1 MPSLARVMKLRS
13 ELEAR
18 LLRFSVA
25 ATVVIAVL
33 GVLFGL
39 LARSPAILFDGFF
52 ALLDGAITWLT
63 LAVARLVASEG
74 NRRFQYGYWHLE
86 PLVILLKA
94 SVLIFLVAFAF
105 VGAINSILK
114 GGYEPEF
121 GLALAYATVVSAI
134 CFVMWGWM
142 RGHAERIDS
151 GLVRLDVKSWLM
163 SALVTTA
170 LLIAFGLAL
179 LIEGTDAAWL
189 LAYID
194 PAVLAILSLIL
205 LPMPFREARESLTE
219 ILGLTPPEID
229 AQVRSVMAEFI
240 ARHGFPAFRSYVSK
254 AGRARFIEISV
265 LVPESLTLPVSQIDA
280 MRAEIGTEIGEA
292 GPDRWLTIV
301 FTANLADL

>member
-1 MPSLARVMKLRS
+1 MASRERVMQLRS

-18 LLRFSVA
+18 LLQISVG

-52 ALLDGAITWLT
+52 SLLDAAITWLT
-63 LAVARLVASEG
+63 LAVARLVASDG
-74 NRRFQYGYWHLE
+74 SRRFQYGYWHLE

-105 VGAINSILK
+105 LSSVNSILK

-121 GLALAYATVVSAI
+121 GLALAYAAVVAAI
-134 CFVMWGWM
+134 CFAMWWWM

-170 LLIAFGLAL
+170 LLIAFALAL
-179 LIEGTDAAWL
+179 AMKGTEAEWL
-189 LAYID
+189 VSYVD
-194 PAVLAILSLIL
+194 PAVLALLSLLL

-219 ILGLTPPEID
+219 ILGLSPPEID
-229 AQVRSVMAEFI
+229 AHVRAVMADFVT
-240 ARHGFPAFRSYVSK
+240 RHGFPAYESYVSK
-254 AGRARFIEISV
+254 AGRAHFIEISV
-265 LVPESLTLPVSQIDA
+265 LVPGALRLSVAEFDA
-280 MRAEIGTEIGEA
+280 LRAEIGAAIGDA
-292 GPDRWLTIV
+292 GSDRWLTIV
-301 FTANLADL
+301 FTADPAQL

>member
-1 MPSLARVMKLRS
+1 MASIERVMQLRS

-25 ATVVIAVL
+25 ATIVIAAL

-52 ALLDGAITWLT
+52 SLLDAAITWLT
-63 LAVARLVASEG
+63 LAVARLVASDG
-74 NRRFQYGYWHLE
+74 SRRFQYGYWHLE

-105 VGAINSILK
+105 VSSVNSMLK

-121 GLALAYATVVSAI
+121 GVALSYAAVVAAI
-134 CFVMWGWM
+134 CFIMWWWM

-170 LLIAFGLAL
+170 LLVAFGIALA
-179 LIEGTDAAWL
+179 IKGTEAEWL
-189 LAYID
+189 VPYVD
-194 PAVLAILSLIL
+194 PAVLALLSLLL
-205 LPMPFREARESLTE
+205 LPMPYREARESLTE
-219 ILGLTPPEID
+219 ILGLSPPGID
-229 AQVRSVMAEFI
+229 ARVRAVMAEFI
-240 ARHGFPAFRSYVSK
+240 ARHGFPAYQSYVSK

-265 LVPESLTLPVSQIDA
+265 LVPGSLTLPVAQIDA
-280 MRAEIGTEIGEA
+280 MRAEIGAAIGDA

-301 FTANLADL
+301 FTADPAQL

>member
-1 MPSLARVMKLRS
+1 MASLERVMQLRS
-13 ELEAR
+13 ELEAL
-18 LLRFSVA
+18 LLRLSVA
-25 ATVVIAVL
+25 ATIVIAVL
-33 GVLFGL
+33 GLLFGL

-52 ALLDGAITWLT
+52 SLLDAAITWLT
-63 LAVARLVASEG
+63 LAVARLVASEV
-74 NRRFQYGYWHLE
+74 NQRFQYGYWHLE

-105 VGAINSILK
+105 LGAVNSMLK

-121 GLALAYATVVSAI
+121 GLALAYAAVVAVI
-134 CFVMWGWM
+134 CFGMWWWM

-170 LLIAFGLAL
+170 LLVAFGLAL
-179 LIEGTDAAWL
+179 AIQDTELDWL
-189 LAYID
+189 VSYVD
-194 PAVLAILSLIL
+194 PAVLALLSLVL
-205 LPMPFREARESLTE
+205 LPMPFREARESLVE

-229 AQVRSVMAEFI
+229 IHVRGAMDDFI
-240 ARHGFPAFRSYVSK
+240 ARHGFPSYRSYVSK

-265 LVPESLTLPVSQIDA
+265 LVPGSLTLPVSEIDE
-280 MRAEIGTEIGEA
+280 MRAEIGAAIGGP

-301 FTANLADL
+301 FTANPAEL

>member
-1 MPSLARVMKLRS
+1 MASLERVMQLRS

-18 LLRFSVA
+18 LLQFSVA
-25 ATVVIAVL
+25 ATVVIALL

-52 ALLDGAITWLT
+52 SLLDAAITWLT

-74 NRRFQYGYWHLE
+74 SARFQYGFWHLE

-105 VGAINSILK
+105 LGAINSMLK

-121 GLALAYATVVSAI
+121 GIALAYAAVVAAI
-134 CFVMWGWM
+134 CFVMWWWM

-179 LIEGTDAAWL
+179 ALEGTEAEWL
-189 LAYID
+189 VSYVD
-194 PAVLAILSLIL
+194 PAVLALLSLVL

-219 ILGLTPPEID
+219 ILGLSPPEID
-229 AQVRSVMAEFI
+229 AHVRAVMADFV

-265 LVPESLTLPVSQIDA
+265 LVPGSLTLPVAEIDA
-280 MRAEIGTEIGEA
+280 FRDEIGEA
-292 GPDRWLTIV
+292 IGDPGPDRWLTIV
-301 FTANLADL
+301 FTSNAADL

>member
-1 MPSLARVMKLRS
+1 MASIERVMQLRS

-18 LLRFSVA
+18 LLRLSVA
-25 ATVVIAVL
+25 ATLVIAAL
-33 GVLFGL
+33 GLLFGL
-39 LARSPAILFDGFF
+39 LARSQAILFDGFF
-52 ALLDGAITWLT
+52 SLLDAAITWLT
-63 LAVARLVASEG
+63 LAVARLVASDG
-74 NRRFQYGYWHLE
+74 SRRFQYGYWHLE

-105 VGAINSILK
+105 VGAVNSMLK

-121 GLALAYATVVSAI
+121 GVALAYAAVVAAI
-134 CFVMWGWM
+134 CFAMWWWM

-170 LLIAFGLAL
+170 LLVAFGIALA
-179 LIEGTDAAWL
+179 IEGTDADWL
-189 LAYID
+189 VSYVD
-194 PAVLAILSLIL
+194 PAVLALLSLLL

-219 ILGLTPPEID
+219 ILGLSPPQID
-229 AQVRSVMAEFI
+229 AQVRTVMTDFI
-240 ARHGFPAFRSYVSK
+240 ARHGFPSFQSYVSK

-265 LVPESLTLPVSQIDA
+265 LVPATLSLPVARIDA
-280 MRAEIGTEIGEA
+280 MRAEIGQAIGDA

-301 FTANLADL
+301 FTADPAQL